1 MVRAHSYKDEP
12 MSWYLVLLIMFVLG
26 SLISGLLML
35 LRTAKPLKLSKEQLQ
50 QIHQRELEQ
59 QTKDDER

>member
-1 MVRAHSYKDEP
+1 MNL
-12 MSWYLVLLIMFVLG
+12 MSWYIILLLVLVLG

-35 LRTAKPLKLSKEQLQ
+35 LRTAKPLDLTPEQLE

-59 QTKDDER
+59 QAKDDAR

>member
-1 MVRAHSYKDEP
+1 
-12 MSWYLVLLIMFVLG
+12 MSWYIVLLIVFVLG
-26 SLISGLLML
+26 SLLSGLLML

-59 QTKDDER
+59 QAKDDER